1 MGQDTNSEHDA
12 DIGWLDDRANGFI
25 IVHLKFV
32 TKTSDDPSSFV
43 VSQCFIRIKVMMK
56 DLLPLDDIG
65 PYKFR

>member
-12 DIGWLDDRANGFI
+12 NIGWLDDRANGSI

-32 TKTSDDPSSFV
+32 IKASDDLSSFV

-56 DLLPLDDIG
+56 DLRPLDDIG